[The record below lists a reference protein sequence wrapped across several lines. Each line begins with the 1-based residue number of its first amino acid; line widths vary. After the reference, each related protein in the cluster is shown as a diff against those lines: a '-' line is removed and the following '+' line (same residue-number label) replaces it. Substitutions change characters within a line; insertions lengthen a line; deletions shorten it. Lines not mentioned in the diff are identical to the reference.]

1 MLNYRIIN
9 EINIETSRKIPGRF
23 IFIPIKM
30 KKLYTNYI
38 STFRGLSREIWLL
51 SLVTFINRAGAMV
64 IPFLSLYLVNAKGF
78 TLPQVG
84 WIMTAFGLGSLIG
97 TLLGGKLTNTIGFY
111 KVIVASLF
119 LGGIGFIFLQFVESF
134 YGFCFGIFFLILVA
148 DSYRP
153 AIFVACEVYSKPG
166 NVTRSITLIRLAINL
181 GFSIGPLIGG
191 IIIATINYSSLFWI
205 DGITCVLA
213 SFGLFML
220 LKPKKHKG
228 SDTDK
233 VVKKEG
239 VPPYLNY
246 VFVLFFIIMIAN
258 SICFV
263 QYFSVMP
270 LYYEKA
276 HFLTEDI
283 IGWLFFING
292 ALIVLFE
299 MPLISWLERKNMSK
313 TMATFWGVFFLALS
327 FVVLNISSW
336 TGVVLIGM
344 ILMTI
349 GEMIGSPF
357 SNALALEM
365 APTGRKGSYMGVYS
379 MSFSISHIFGHNLGM
394 NMVDSFGFNLT
405 WITMFVFLILI
416 CLGSLWLHK
425 LVKKKTKL
433 AVTKQIS
440 IE

>member
-1 MLNYRIIN
+1 
-9 EINIETSRKIPGRF
+9 
-23 IFIPIKM
+23 M

-38 STFRGLSREIWLL
+38 NNFRGLSPEIWLL

-84 WIMTAFGLGSLIG
+84 WIMTSFGVGSLVGTWIG
-97 TLLGGKLTNTIGFY
+97 GRLTDTIGFY
-111 KVIVASLF
+111 KVIVSSLF
-119 LGGIGFIFLQFVESF
+119 LGGIGFIFLQFIDTF
-134 YGFCFGIFFLILVA
+134 YGFCFGIFALILVA
-148 DSYRP
+148 DAYRP

-191 IIIATINYSSLFWI
+191 IIIATINYTSLFWI
-205 DGITCVLA
+205 DGLTCVIA
-213 SFGLFML
+213 SIGLFIL
-220 LKPKKHKG
+220 LKPKKSKENE
-228 SDTDK
+228 TEK

-239 VPPYLNY
+239 VPPYLNGL
-246 VFVLFFIIMIAN
+246 FILFFIIMVAN

-276 HFLTEDI
+276 HFLSEDL

-292 ALIVLFE
+292 ALIVIFE
-299 MPLISWLERKNMSK
+299 MPLITWLERRKMSK
-313 TMATFWGVFFLALS
+313 TMATFWGVFFLAIS
-327 FVVLNISSW
+327 FIVLNISSW
-336 TGVVLIGM
+336 SGLLLIGM
-344 ILMTI
+344 VLMTL

-365 APTGRKGSYMGVYS
+365 APKGRKGSYMGLYS
-379 MSFSISHIFGHNLGM
+379 MSFSISHIIGHNAGM
-394 NMVDSFGFNLT
+394 NLVDGLGFNST
-405 WITMFVFLILI
+405 WYYMFAFLAII
-416 CLGSLWLHK
+416 CLATWWLHK
-425 LVKKKTKL
+425 LMRKSRFNIPDKV
-433 AVTKQIS
+433 VS
-440 IE
+440 IEKEIIQ